1 MDFYMKNE
9 LVWLYNNS
17 NNDFIG
23 TGGFEG
29 AQAANKEAEEW
40 NKRFEKLIASLE
52 NENMDFYIEKYK
64 SELIKN
70 EVLSARNNELIERD
84 EWLTCLEEAGVDNWS
99 GIDLANE
106 IKEESY

>member
-1 MDFYMKNE
+1 MNKVQYIKLLEVRGVTE
-9 LVWLYNNS
+9 LMGSSVGKA
-17 NNDFIG
+17 IKE
-23 TGGFEG
+23 TGG
-29 AQAANKEAEEW
+29 NPTLEELCLV
-40 NKRFEKLIASLE
+40 NQRS
-52 NENMDFYIEKYK
+52 MDFYIEKYK